1 MDIKDV
7 EHLAEL
13 SKLKF
18 SDSELKDFLDSFD
31 SIVELADTIKNAD
44 VSGEKQIRIIDME
57 DLREDKVEPSTP
69 VEVLLKNSPMS
80 SNDSFVVPRI
90 ME

>member
-1 MDIKDV
+1 MDIKEI

-18 SDSELKDFLDSFD
+18 TEEELKEISKDLDSL
-31 SIVELADTIKNAD
+31 VELADIVKNSD
-44 VSGEKQIRIIDME
+44 ITGSSRINIIDMS
-57 DLREDKVEPSTP
+57 DLREDKAQPSTP
-69 VEVLLKNSPMS
+69 VDVLLQNSPVV
-80 SNDSFVVPRI
+80 NKDSFVVPRI

>member
-18 SDSELKDFLDSFD
+18 SESELKDFLESFD

-44 VSGEKQIRIIDME
+44 VSGEKQIQIVDMD

-69 VEVLLKNSPMS
+69 VDVLLKNSPMS
-80 SNDSFVVPRI
+80 GNDSFVVPRI